1 MGRPAKLADPRWRV
15 ERGRGF
21 GLADGGGRRWGAG
34 MRAIRIHE
42 AGGPEKL
49 TLDEV
54 PAPPPG
60 PGELRLRVEAAG
72 LNFIDTY
79 KRSGLYPVPL
89 PHTVGQEALGVVTA
103 VGPGVTEFRPGD
115 RAASAAVTGACAD
128 EALAPVAQVVAVPAG
143 VTSAQA
149 AAVLLQGLTAHY
161 LTTDTWPL
169 RAGEAALVHAAAGGV
184 GLLLVQLAKRRGA
197 RVLATV
203 GDDAK
208 AALARDAGAD
218 AVCVYARE
226 DFAAAARAF
235 TGGRGVDVVY
245 DGVGK
250 ATWEGS
256 LASLRPRG
264 LLASFGNASGPV
276 PPVAPLVLSQR
287 GSLFLTR
294 PTLAHYVATPAELRA
309 RTADLFAWIADGSL
323 RVRIGATFPLAGTA
337 DAHRALEARATTG
350 KVLLLP

>member
-1 MGRPAKLADPRWRV
+1 
-15 ERGRGF
+15 
-21 GLADGGGRRWGAG
+21 

-42 AGGPEKL
+42 HGGPEKL
-49 TLDEV
+49 VLDEI
-54 PAPPPG
+54 PAPVPG
-60 PGELRLRVEAAG
+60 AGELRLRVEAAG

-79 KRSGLYPVPL
+79 KRSGLYPVTL
-89 PHTVGQEALGVVTA
+89 PHTVGQEAAGVVTA
-103 VGPGVTEFRPGD
+103 VGPGVTDFRLGD
-115 RAASAAVTGACAD
+115 RVASAAVVGACAD
-128 EALAPVAQVVAVPAG
+128 EALAAAAQVVAVPAG

-149 AAVLLQGLTAHY
+149 AAVMLQGLTAHY

-169 RAGEAALVHAAAGGV
+169 RPGETALVHAAAGGV

-208 AALARDAGAD
+208 AALAREAGAD

-245 DGVGK
+245 DGVGR

-309 RTADLFAWIADGSL
+309 RAADLFAWLADGSL

>member
-1 MGRPAKLADPRWRV
+1 
-15 ERGRGF
+15 
-21 GLADGGGRRWGAG
+21 

-42 AGGPEKL
+42 HGGPEKL
-49 TLDEV
+49 VLDEI
-54 PAPPPG
+54 PAPVPG
-60 PGELRLRVEAAG
+60 AGELRLRVEAAG

-89 PHTVGQEALGVVTA
+89 PHTLGQEAAGVVTA
-103 VGPGVTEFRPGD
+103 VGPGVTAFRLGD
-115 RAASAAVTGACAD
+115 RVASAAVVGACAD

-149 AAVLLQGLTAHY
+149 AAVMLQGLTAHY

-169 RAGEAALVHAAAGGV
+169 RPGETALVHAAAGGV

-208 AALARDAGAD
+208 AALAREAGAD
-218 AVCVYARE
+218 AVCVYVRE

-235 TGGRGVDVVY
+235 TDGRGVDVVY
-245 DGVGK
+245 DGVGR

-309 RTADLFAWIADGSL
+309 RAADLFAWLADGSL

-337 DAHRALEARATTG
+337 EAHRALEARATTG

>member
-1 MGRPAKLADPRWRV
+1 
-15 ERGRGF
+15 
-21 GLADGGGRRWGAG
+21 

-42 AGGPEKL
+42 HGGPEKL
-49 TLDEV
+49 GLAEI
-54 PAPPPG
+54 PAPVPG
-60 PGELRLRVEAAG
+60 PGELRLRVDAAG

-79 KRSGLYPVPL
+79 KRTGLYPVSL
-89 PHTVGQEALGVVTA
+89 PHTLGQEAAGVVTA
-103 VGPGVTEFRPGD
+103 VGPGVTEFRLGD
-115 RAASAAVTGACAD
+115 RVASASVAGACAD
-128 EALAPVAQVVAVPAG
+128 EALASVAQVVAVPAG

-149 AAVLLQGLTAHY
+149 AAVMLQGLTAHY

-169 RAGEAALVHAAAGGV
+169 RPGDTALVHAAAGGV

-197 RVLATV
+197 RVVATV

-208 AALARDAGAD
+208 AALAREAGAD

-226 DFAAAARAF
+226 DFAAAARAV
-235 TGGRGVDVVY
+235 TDGRGVDVVF
-245 DGVGK
+245 DGVGR

-309 RTADLFAWIADGSL
+309 RAADLFAWLADGSL